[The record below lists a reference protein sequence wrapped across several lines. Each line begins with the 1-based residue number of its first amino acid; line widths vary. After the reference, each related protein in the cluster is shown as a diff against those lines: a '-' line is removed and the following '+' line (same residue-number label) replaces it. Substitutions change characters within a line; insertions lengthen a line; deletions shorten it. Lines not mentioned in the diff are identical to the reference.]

1 MKRVHEQTPAAHE
14 LPNFLDDAP
23 AAEVVETT
31 AAEAG
36 VDAGVDT
43 DTDTDTETETTT
55 VAADEP
61 AVANEGGEAA
71 AAAVAEFVAAPV
83 EAPRQRSSRRRQ
95 PRGEPAAAAT
105 PAGGAGAMLLGA
117 AAAAFGVV
125 AEVVP
130 KVAAM
135 LPPVLGNGNLL
146 LLGAVLAGVGM
157 VRRRVAQ
164 VEQRLV
170 AAEAARTDSDDL
182 LRDSLQALVEAHAET
197 GASPLASE
205 DVQQVLLN
213 LQRQDTKINNLTKAL
228 KMYGKPLLDIAG
240 QTTEL
245 AGSLAQVRAL
255 VEGGTESNRQA
266 AGRLETQLRSLA
278 GAKPGIGD
286 VLTQLATLETAFRAQ
301 ASKPPAMPSIEPLQ
315 HQGNRLEVAVAA
327 IAQRLEDN
335 EVRKSLL
342 RLEDAS
348 TKAQKEVE
356 TLRRG
361 DVVREVATQLQ
372 QRFDAATAQLSD
384 GMAKMRDSNLGGLE
398 NTVRDIQREVAGLAT
413 AVAQIQAAVK
423 NGARPA
429 AAPAT
434 STAPAAPAPAAPA
447 ATGSEPGPG
456 QSTTP
461 APAPAAAPT
470 AGSASG
476 YQTGARNSGS
486 KNVLGAIAKL
496 KQMKN

>member
-1 MKRVHEQTPAAHE
+1 MKRVQEQSPAAHE

-31 AAEAG
+31 AAEAAAELEAEAEQPPATEDAAA
-36 VDAGVDT
+36 VDADS
-43 DTDTDTETETTT
+43 
-55 VAADEP
+55 
-61 AVANEGGEAA
+61 GEAA
-71 AAAVAEFVAAPV
+71 TAAVEEFVAAPV
-83 EAPRQRSSRRRQ
+83 EPPRQRPARRRQ
-95 PRGEPAAAAT
+95 PRGEPVARAT
-105 PAGGAGAMLLGA
+105 CAGGVVPMLLGA
-117 AAAAFGVV
+117 AAVAFGAV
-125 AEVVP
+125 AEGMP
-130 KVAAM
+130 KIAAM
-135 LPPVLGNGNLL
+135 LPPGLANGNLL
-146 LLGAVLAGVGM
+146 LLGAVLFGIGL

-182 LRDSLQALVEAHAET
+182 LRDSLQALVEASAET
-197 GASPLASE
+197 GASPLAGE

-213 LQRQDTKINNLTKAL
+213 LQRQDAKINNLTKAL

-266 AGRLETQLRSLA
+266 SGRLETQLRNLT

-286 VLTQLATLETAFRAQ
+286 VLAQLATLETAFRAQ

-342 RLEDAS
+342 RLEDAT
-348 TKAQKEVE
+348 TKAHKEVE

-372 QRFDAATAQLSD
+372 QRLDAATAQLAD
-384 GMAKMRDSNLGGLE
+384 GMAKMRDGNLGGLE

-423 NGARPA
+423 NGARAAAAPPAPPPPPAAA

-434 STAPAAPAPAAPA
+434 PAA
-447 ATGSEPGPG
+447 EPGPG
-456 QSTTP
+456 P
-461 APAPAAAPT
+461 APAPTAAGA
-470 AGSASG
+470 ASG
-476 YQTGARNSGS
+476 YQTGARTSGS